1 MLAGANPG
9 AFIDD
14 VVMHGDGETGIILGY
29 DEMIMGQLEHS
40 ADEPDEK
47 QEEKGGPM
55 MNRIMKRKRMRR
67 LKLLKTSL
75 NP

>member
-29 DEMIMGQLEHS
+29 NE
-40 ADEPDEK
+40 
-47 QEEKGGPM
+47 
-55 MNRIMKRKRMRR
+55 
-67 LKLLKTSL
+67 
-75 NP
+75 

>member
-29 DEMIMGQLEHS
+29 NEMIMGQLEHS
-40 ADEPDEK
+40 ADEPDK
-47 QEEKGGPM
+47 K
-55 MNRIMKRKRMRR
+55 KK
-67 LKLLKTSL
+67 
-75 NP
+75 